1 MKDFAVND
9 LLTRLQSWEPLAG
22 AVLAAVLVLGLL
34 VWWWNRRGERRAR
47 ARMHQMWA
55 AGEGPRDVT
64 LTWSF
69 WRHRFV
75 PHVEPMA
82 APDKVVAKPKAAPPP
97 PADRARTTGRWEAA
111 RTAVV
116 RVIPGV
122 LLVYFLVVIAGL
134 SANGLTGFG
143 RDNMDLT
150 GPWPYLLFF
159 ALDGAAGLCAVLQA
173 RRISRG
179 ETATG
184 PRLAVW
190 GLILASAYFNATH
203 APDKPGAALAYAI
216 LPVVGAVLFEFVLAE
231 QRRDKYARP
240 DRKLDLSRWLH
251 PIERVQVLLKLG
263 TDELLTAAQATRLV
277 RVNEAAKRLH
287 MLAKTIDRQAERE
300 GKWGAGRRAGKVNDA
315 DKRAQKALTRA
326 GATDPYVMVDIVR
339 AMQLLTQSRT
349 LATLDYTTPREAE
362 KFLANLMVAPPPEA
376 LAAPPPRTDVALP
389 AEGTGAASGDGDRLP
404 AGDSGAASTG
414 DDPLAAGANALPAP
428 NDPLRNGA
436 GSGGGQ
442 GAAALPSPPAPPGGA
457 DKSGAGNGGQGDNG
471 NAASDAGNGAGN
483 GAGNDGFPGGRLGMQ
498 MRARALWDEAVTA
511 GGPLPQTAD
520 LMQVSGAKPS
530 TARNWRAA
538 WIKEPAAAALDSG
551 AADVP
556 EETAE
561 ELAER
566 LDSERALAT
575 AAASAIPSARV
586 SDDNDAASAASPAGE
601 DAASA
606 ASAADDDSD
615 NDADER
621 SPALV

>member
-1 MKDFAVND
+1 MYDDILNA
-9 LLTRLQSWEPLAG
+9 LQQWPWPLIG
-22 AVLAAVLVLGLL
+22 AALAALLVIGLL
-34 VWWWNRRGERRAR
+34 VWWWDRRGYRRAR
-47 ARMHQMWA
+47 ARLHHQWDT
-55 AGEGPRDVT
+55 GEGPHDT
-64 LTWSF
+64 TPTWSF

-75 PHVEPMA
+75 TYVEPMA
-82 APDKVVAKPKAAPPP
+82 APDKVVADTKSAPPP
-97 PADRARTTGRWEAA
+97 PGGRARPTGRWEAA
-111 RTAVV
+111 RAGLV
-116 RVIPGV
+116 RVVPGL
-122 LLVYFLVVIAGL
+122 LLVYFLIVIAGL

-143 RDNMDLT
+143 RDNMELA

-173 RRISRG
+173 RRISRN

-203 APDKPGAALAYAI
+203 APDKPGAALAYAL

-231 QRRDKYARP
+231 QRRDKHARP

-251 PIERVQVLLKLG
+251 PIERVKVLLKLG
-263 TDELLTAAQATRLV
+263 TDEFLTAAQATRVV
-277 RVNEAAKRLH
+277 RVDEAAKRLYI
-287 MLAKTIDRQAERE
+287 LAKTLERQIAHE
-300 GKWGAGRRAGKVNDA
+300 GKRWAGHRAGKVHDA
-315 DKRAQKALTRA
+315 DKHAQKALTRA

-339 AMQLLTQSRT
+339 AMQLRTQSRK
-349 LATLDYTTPREAE
+349 LAMLDYTTPREAE
-362 KFLANLMVAPPPEA
+362 EFLANLMVAPPPEA
-376 LAAPPPRTDVALP
+376 LTAPPPRAEAPLP
-389 AEGTGAASGDGDRLP
+389 ADGNGAASGDDDSLAAGGSSLP
-404 AGDSGAASTG
+404 AT
-414 DDPLAAGANALPAP
+414 DDPLRR
-428 NDPLRNGA
+428 DA

-442 GAAALPSPPAPPGGA
+442 GATASAPPPPLSTPPPGDPGSNGAASNGQGGN
-457 DKSGAGNGGQGDNG
+457 GNGGS
-471 NAASDAGNGAGN
+471 AAGN
-483 GAGNDGFPGGRLGMQ
+483 GAGNDDFPGGRLGMQ
-498 MRARALWDEAVTA
+498 MRARAQWDQAIA
-511 GGPLPQTAD
+511 DGGPLPQTAD

-566 LDSERALAT
+566 LNSEQALTT

-586 SDDNDAASAASPAGE
+586 SDDDGAASAAS
-601 DAASA
+601 S
-606 ASAADDDSD
+606 ADDGAEG
-615 NDADER
+615 DAGER